1 MLWASGR
8 CLDQPFRLS
17 VCQACERSSL
27 CWLPSKLAFSF
38 RPSQLFQFWRP
49 SAFAPTFLSLPLN
62 SPSPTCSAVPLGPQS
77 LCLVVPVGGKFG
89 ADRGW
94 LNKSLG
100 SWGSLA
106 FQAVRGLSCFLLWR
120 CCGLGTHDQ
129 QDQVL
134 LKYLGQPGT
143 SLTSLPGSP
152 THALLVD
159 GQWSVLLLPQAIGGT
174 AVSVQISNH
183 EGTTLLG
190 LIATGKFLH
199 HSSDMGGGW
208 HSLSSTLRLARRPAA
223 TSHLTLGWSWCTSG
237 T

>member
-1 MLWASGR
+1 MNGPPCAGFLPNWPFPSGHPNSSNSGDPWLFHPLFFLFHILW
-8 CLDQPFRLS
+8 
-17 VCQACERSSL
+17 
-27 CWLPSKLAFSF
+27 
-38 RPSQLFQFWRP
+38 
-49 SAFAPTFLSLPLN
+49 SLPLN

-94 LNKSLG
+94 LNKTLG

-183 EGTTLLG
+183 EGNH
-190 LIATGKFLH
+190 IAGVDRHWKILTPQLRH
-199 HSSDMGGGW
+199 GGRMAQPVQHPQAGQGR
-208 HSLSSTLRLARRPAA
+208 LSPLSPGGRQQPPI
-223 TSHLTLGWSWCTSG
+223 
-237 T
+237 